1 MKIICN
7 KSGLVFKKKANLN
20 IDISDLTWSQ
30 TALDGAGVEVNT
42 VAKVTSSTL
51 NLKAGIGIRA
61 TYNTSKYIIA
71 YLIKDMFGEKFTN
84 KDILENS
91 GILPYDAQQSST
103 RLQVRKKDGSKI
115 TVSEITDLNLK
126 LTYIS
131 AEPISIILDAYSNYN
146 YVKNLNLK
154 KGKKYRF
161 ETTDLDSI
169 IYLSTLDEILE
180 STQLTDDNRKKVFEG
195 NGTSTDAVVTMDK
208 DYNSAKIYSAINTN
222 GVIKIREVE
231 L

>member
-7 KSGLVFKKKANLN
+7 KSGLVFNKKANLN
-20 IDISDLTWSQ
+20 INISDLTWHQ
-30 TALDGAGVEVNT
+30 TAINGAGNEVNSDT
-42 VAKVTSSTL
+42 KVTSSTL
-51 NLKAGIGIRA
+51 NLKAGIGIRV

-71 YLIKDMFGEKFTN
+71 YLMQDIFGEKFTN

-91 GILPYDAQQSST
+91 GILPYNAQQSST
-103 RLQVRKKDGSKI
+103 RLQVRKKDGSNI

-131 AEPISIILDAYSNYN
+131 VEPISIMLDAYNDYN

-161 ETTDLDSI
+161 ETTDLNSI
-169 IYLSTLDEILE
+169 IYLSTLGEISE
-180 STQLTDDNRKKVFEG
+180 STQLTDDNKKKVFEG
-195 NGTSTDAVVTMDK
+195 NGTSTATVVTMDK